1 MTIADAREK
10 CKSLA
15 AKAPKDVLL
24 VAILI
29 LASSA
34 SFGLGFSAGRD
45 AAGQGQG
52 STLRIEV
59 PAQGAVAAAAGADA
73 AQPSPEATAGKAG
86 AIVASKNGSK
96 YYLPSCSG
104 ANRISDANKVWFASP
119 AAAAAAG
126 YAPAANCP
134 GL

>member
-15 AKAPKDVLL
+15 AKVPKDVLS

-45 AAGQGQG
+45 TAGQG
-52 STLRIEV
+52 STLRIEA
-59 PAQGAVAAAAGADA
+59 PAQGAVAAAAGTDA
-73 AQPSPEATAGKAG
+73 AQSSPEATAGKAG

-104 ANRISDANKVWFASP
+104 ANRISDVNKVWFASP